1 MQTEKLTLRGWSLN
15 AARILDR
22 MIDKIETAGGH
33 LVDTWPF
40 TVIPRLYEV
49 KDEYLPGSPVLTL
62 RVRSYLSFV
71 LDENYIYVQLGQNPM
86 LDMLYVKEHTDG
98 KAVSVSPEGKELP
111 WCWYVT
117 EDVYAHLDDEQVD
130 KAAESLLTWLQNA
143 ELTQKLPAE
152 KRRKIRRK
160 EVQNVLS

>member
-1 MQTEKLTLRGWSLN
+1 MQTEKLTLGGWNLN

-22 MIDKIETAGGH
+22 MIDKIEKAGGH

-40 TVIPRLYEV
+40 TAIPRLYEV

-62 RVRSYLSFV
+62 WARSYLSFV
-71 LDENYIYVQLGQNPM
+71 LDGSYIYVQLGQNPM
-86 LDMLYVKEHTDG
+86 LDMLYVKEKTDG
-98 KAVSVSPEGKELP
+98 KTISAVPEGKELP

-130 KAAESLLTWLQNA
+130 KAAESLLTWLHNA
-143 ELTQKLPAE
+143 ELTQTFPTKG
-152 KRRKIRRK
+152 RRKIRRG
-160 EVQNVLS
+160 EIVNE